1 MVIVPKA
8 IYKFNVISIKLP
20 MTFAIELEQIILT
33 SIWNHKRLNCQSNS
47 EEKEQSR
54 TCNPSRIQTILQNES
69 NQSSVVLAQKH
80 TYGSVEQKRE
90 PRNKPVPACLPA
102 KLPPSYP
109 TLYNPLSMG
118 LSRQEYWSG
127 FPPSPPGNLP
137 DSRKEPA
144 PLQLLIAGGF
154 FTAESTGKPHNVLS
168 CFSHVQ
174 LFVTL
179 WTITCQD
186 PLAMGFSKQEY

>member
-1 MVIVPKA
+1 MKVTKA
-8 IYKFNVISIKLP
+8 VWYWHKNTH
-20 MTFAIELEQIILT
+20 MDQ
-33 SIWNHKRLNCQSNS
+33 WNR
-47 EEKEQSR
+47 R
-54 TCNPSRIQTILQNES
+54 ES
-69 NQSSVVLAQKH
+69 PEINQ
-80 TYGSVEQKRE
+80 
-90 PRNKPVPACLPA
+90 CLPA